1 MGAILSCYGKKEKTK
16 DEYYREIFDGLDL
29 DGSQTL
35 DASELQSIWEKVKQQ
50 KLSILA
56 KQLNDYNVSKQQEI
70 TETNQLDSS
79 YLIPSGKKFG
89 LKDFISV
96 MKSLDMPEEEV
107 HAFWVKTKESEIH
120 NLQEVLNKYR

>member
-56 KQLNDYNVSKQQEI
+56 KQLNDYN
-70 TETNQLDSS
+70 
-79 YLIPSGKKFG
+79 LI
-89 LKDFISV
+89 
-96 MKSLDMPEEEV
+96 
-107 HAFWVKTKESEIH
+107 
-120 NLQEVLNKYR
+120 